1 MNRATAEK
9 ALQKEQKNVTE
20 SNTAVD
26 ASKPKEGTG
35 QGIRVFSK
43 LHNTECECDI
53 QICRMTNYE
62 LLC

>member
-1 MNRATAEK
+1 VNRATAEK

-35 QGIRVFSK
+35 YSCF
-43 LHNTECECDI
+43 
-53 QICRMTNYE
+53 
-62 LLC
+62 